1 MISEIEKYLKENRG
15 NLDTDKPDQLAIWEG
30 IRSELDENKK
40 LSGNNHR
47 RFLFNWNVAAAFILI
62 LGLAYIISNLS
73 RNLPAEN
80 TITLSSLDK
89 SLGQR
94 EKEYQSYIQVTK
106 QELGS
111 NEFSNDP
118 VIYEIH
124 TEIMRLDTLYNQ
136 SINDLNEIGYN
147 ERIIQTIFSIYE
159 QKIFLLKLMILE
171 TNKKK
176 SHENKYLL

>member
-1 MISEIEKYLKENRG
+1 MLNDLEKYLKENRED
-15 NLDTDKPDQLAIWEG
+15 LDTDKPDQVGIWEG
-30 IRSELDENKK
+30 IRAEMDNKEL
-40 LSGNNHR
+40 SRNNNQR
-47 RFLFNWNVAAAFILI
+47 SLLNWNVAAVIILI
-62 LGLAYIISNLS
+62 LGLAYIISNQN
-73 RNLPAEN
+73 RDIPNENL
-80 TITLSSLDK
+80 ITLTSLDK
-89 SLGQR
+89 SLGER

-111 NEFSNDP
+111 DKFSNDP
-118 VIYEIH
+118 VILELQ

-176 SHENKYLL
+176 SHENKHLL